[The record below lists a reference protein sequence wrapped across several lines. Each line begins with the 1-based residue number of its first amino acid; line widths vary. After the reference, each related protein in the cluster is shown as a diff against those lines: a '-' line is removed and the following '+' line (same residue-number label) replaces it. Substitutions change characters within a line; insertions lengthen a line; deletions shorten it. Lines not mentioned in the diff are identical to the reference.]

1 MAISVYEKLGQKI
14 PPKSTCSK
22 SSNLNSCLMKVEYEA
37 SGSSVSIKN
46 DSTNRMSPYLSGDKV
61 HLHSRVTERKLIRK
75 KTDFVSSY
83 PLAVNI
89 YKANSDEFKF
99 KRSNKKVKK
108 SVLTLPN
115 EPTPVPQLCTV
126 SDMTESEY
134 FNENKD
140 ERKPKT
146 RKKRAVQNNRKLSKT
161 KNFDIY
167 DRDARYCSQLNV
179 DLDSSS
185 TDFINRF
192 PGDGKK
198 KSRRKPKKTDVKAH
212 DVWAMLRNMN
222 QFQFVPSAPMSQDSV
237 VSVKRSNLKSKRNNC
252 RDARLIETCR
262 TEEFAYISNFVDN
275 SHSQSSLDRVT
286 VIDKQED
293 YQKICKEIEKSVE
306 SCKTKFS
313 RANQKKNKPKVTR
326 RINLKSITNNVNNI
340 ENNKRQVNEAPSNDI
355 CTLVNEQKNETSGA
369 KTYSIDNENNDQFYD
384 YNDSNQTNSP
394 QTVDLGKQEQQGKKE
409 DYKQRKKTKQQ
420 ITGITKVVVSKGNH
434 VSQELDYDEGKNS
447 DITSTVAA
455 PIAKPP
461 EQENPAPLLIE
472 SCPTRT
478 RRGKLASGGKVK
490 AVSNGDTKINKAK
503 GNTNT
508 ISHKLKT
515 KDDTSELERNAIDTL
530 DPDTKQKRQLKDK
543 MMHLLYKKHQD
554 VIDEGNGDS
563 TILENAVVEVGTNT
577 QIECDN
583 LENTNSTKDMTEL
596 RKKSSSKRYWGKGKW
611 ASDFIDSV
619 IRKIRSGVY
628 YSHEDKPPVKYK
640 FGKREDS
647 SQTDINHRNTPKP
660 QFLIT
665 SKDIDFNPPK
675 YNFKTF
681 NRTKTEERL
690 PLNDEI
696 HNNKPNL
703 AVREDNKKINFEDF
717 DNTHQINFQKNL
729 TQRET
734 VKSLT
739 PVKHSW
745 VEGKW
750 ASDFIDNIFKKIKN
764 GVYYTHEEHCQCKN
778 QNVTTDDSSQTDGQ
792 NLNSLFNPITD
803 VDIIEKSKIQ
813 NTNNCDSLTPLP
825 GFDAAPNDLEIE
837 TYNQKQIV
845 VKNCVTNIVVK
856 FDVQL
861 PVDTCQSLQVKQSLS
876 CIPVAVTDDQT
887 KIFKSKT
894 TIINAFL
901 PAELCSILPMIMN
914 KIITSHAKFA
924 LPKLKVGKVESNLST
939 ITELTRSDSLEFPK
953 EISHILSEPRTDLLF
968 NMKSMEILNF
978 KTEPSALIELKHDDI
993 PEAVLQ
999 SNSII
1004 PQRVICMAL
1013 QIYNPHNQ
1021 VVPAYERFNIKSY
1034 IESLIY
1040 TKTLTMV
1047 KNTLLIIN
1055 SFKVLCLNKNIAI
1068 SIEFEN
1074 CRTPVNILISNIP
1087 NYSKN
1092 TSFEKSIKFNEEN
1105 CDCNSQTNTI
1115 PKVLD
1120 IYTNKSRTNLYQ
1132 KKNKSSE
1139 IRPYNKSK
1147 KKGFVRL
1154 YKKCKSMSNLSNYKQ
1169 SISIDKIT
1177 NCEEFLQTLGLSK
1190 VFTSVVDGN
1199 MEQKIMSS
1207 LKEMRSW
1214 KTDITPRQAFLVL
1227 LLANKK
1233 DTSSV
1238 LRYRPVILQGIAV
1251 SRITKSSE
1259 LDMEIEVIEG
1269 EKLNR
1274 LSQQFE
1280 GISYVPASVEN
1291 QDALL
1296 EELYWIAKTTASDYQ
1311 RPFDESS
1318 ERLLKSLLEKRK
1330 KLNPS
1335 YLRVMARYVGL
1346 GLLKSSK

>member
-14 PPKSTCSK
+14 KPKSTCSK

-46 DSTNRMSPYLSGDKV
+46 DSTNRTSPYLSGDKV
-61 HLHSRVTERKLIRK
+61 HLHSRVTERKLIHK

-146 RKKRAVQNNRKLSKT
+146 RKKRTVQNNRKLSKN
-161 KNFDIY
+161 KNIDIY

-198 KSRRKPKKTDVKAH
+198 KSRRKPKKTDVKPH

-222 QFQFVPSAPMSQDSV
+222 QFQFVPSAPMSQDSM
-237 VSVKRSNLKSKRNNC
+237 VSIKRSNLMSKRNNC

-262 TEEFAYISNFVDN
+262 TEEFAYISNYVDN

-313 RANQKKNKPKVTR
+313 KANQKKSKPKVTKKT
-326 RINLKSITNNVNNI
+326 NLKSITNNVNNV
-340 ENNKRQVNEAPSNDI
+340 ESNKRQVNEAPTNDI
-355 CTLVNEQKNETSGA
+355 RAVVNDQKNDTSGV
-369 KTYSIDNENNDQFYD
+369 KLYSIGNENNDQFCE
-384 YNDSNQTNSP
+384 YNDSNQTNLP
-394 QTVDLGKQEQQGKKE
+394 QSVDLVKQEQQGKKE
-409 DYKQRKKTKQQ
+409 DYRQRKKTKQQ
-420 ITGITKVVVSKGNH
+420 ISGITKVVVSKGNN

-447 DITSTVAA
+447 DITYIVAA
-455 PIAKPP
+455 PIPKPS
-461 EQENPAPLLIE
+461 EQENTAPLITE
-472 SCPTRT
+472 TSPIKTK
-478 RRGKLASGGKVK
+478 RGKLASGGKIK
-490 AVSNGDTKINKAK
+490 AVNNSENKINKAK
-503 GNTNT
+503 SNSNA
-508 ISHKLKT
+508 ISHKIKT
-515 KDDTSELERNAIDTL
+515 KDETSDLEKNAINTL
-530 DPDTKQKRQLKDK
+530 DTDIKQKRQLKDK

-554 VIDEGNGDS
+554 VIDKGACDS
-563 TILENAVVEVGTNT
+563 TIAENAVVEVGTNT
-577 QIECDN
+577 QIEYDTS
-583 LENTNSTKDMTEL
+583 ENTNSIKDMTEL
-596 RKKSSSKRYWGKGKW
+596 RKNSSSKRYWAKGKW

-640 FGKREDS
+640 LGKKENS
-647 SQTDINHRNTPKP
+647 SQTDISHHIIPKP

-665 SKDIDFNPPK
+665 SRDVHFNPPRQ
-675 YNFKTF
+675 NVKTF
-681 NRTKTEERL
+681 NRTKNVEKV

-696 HNNKPNL
+696 HYNKPNL
-703 AVREDNKKINFEDF
+703 PVREDHKKINFEDF
-717 DNTHQINFQKNL
+717 DNNHQINFQKNL
-729 TQRET
+729 TQQRET
-734 VKSLT
+734 VKSLS

-778 QNVTTDDSSQTDGQ
+778 QNITIDDSSQTDGH
-792 NLNSLFNPITD
+792 NLNSNFYPITE
-803 VDIIEKSKIQ
+803 VDIIQKSNIQ
-813 NTNNCDSLTPLP
+813 DNNCCDSLIPLP

-845 VKNCVTNIVVK
+845 VKNCVTNVVVK

-876 CIPVAVTDDQT
+876 CIPVAITDDQT

-914 KIITSHAKFA
+914 KIITSNTKLA
-924 LPKLKVGKVESNLST
+924 LPKIKVAKVESNLST

-953 EISHILSEPRTDLLF
+953 QISLMLSEPRTDLLF
-968 NMKSMEILNF
+968 NMKPMEIVNF
-978 KTEPSALIELKHDDI
+978 KSEPSPLLELKHDI
-993 PEAVLQ
+993 PEVVLQ
-999 SNSII
+999 SCSII

-1040 TKTLTMV
+1040 TKALTMV
-1047 KNTLLIIN
+1047 KNTLL
-1055 SFKVLCLNKNIAI
+1055 
-1068 SIEFEN
+1068 
-1074 CRTPVNILISNIP
+1074 
-1087 NYSKN
+1087 
-1092 TSFEKSIKFNEEN
+1092 
-1105 CDCNSQTNTI
+1105 
-1115 PKVLD
+1115 
-1120 IYTNKSRTNLYQ
+1120 
-1132 KKNKSSE
+1132 
-1139 IRPYNKSK
+1139 
-1147 KKGFVRL
+1147 
-1154 YKKCKSMSNLSNYKQ
+1154 
-1169 SISIDKIT
+1169 
-1177 NCEEFLQTLGLSK
+1177 
-1190 VFTSVVDGN
+1190 
-1199 MEQKIMSS
+1199 
-1207 LKEMRSW
+1207 MRNW

-1238 LRYRPVILQGIAV
+1238 LRYRPLILQGIAV